1 MATAECKRWAA
12 ALSGEQISVDSAIG
26 EGVGLDVG
34 FSKVLYR
41 GIRLRAVMEDH
52 FPLPASFINPP
63 ASMALFS
70 QVGSSNDN
78 RCAIHSASQMKSSL
92 WRESR

>member
-52 FPLPASFINPP
+52 FPRPASFINPP
-63 ASMALFS
+63 RVDGIVLPSRLI
-70 QVGSSNDN
+70 Q
-78 RCAIHSASQMKSSL
+78 RQPLRHS
-92 WRESR
+92 